1 MHRRRNAA
9 NKKAVINALFIQGN
23 ATALVD
29 IARKETDL
37 NLKKTIVGQLSV
49 MHSKEATDYLMEI
62 LTK

>member
-1 MHRRRNAA
+1 VQN
-9 NKKAVINALFIQGN
+9 N
-23 ATALVD
+23 ATALIE

-37 NLKKTIVGQLSV
+37 NLKKAIVNQLSV